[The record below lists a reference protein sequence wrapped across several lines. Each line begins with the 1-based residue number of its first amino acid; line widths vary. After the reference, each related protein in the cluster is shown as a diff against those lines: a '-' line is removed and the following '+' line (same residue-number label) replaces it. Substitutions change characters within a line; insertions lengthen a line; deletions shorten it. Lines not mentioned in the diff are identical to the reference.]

1 MYKKIIMA
9 IILVAVLVGSIIFV
23 KLGQFTAM
31 GESAASM
38 VMPPVTVNATTVKRT
53 DWKKYIIA
61 TASVTAVQGVIVS
74 AEISGRVTDIR
85 FVSDGYADAGQVLVK
100 LDTSS
105 EDAQLAAGKA
115 SAEQARADLKR
126 LRSLSKKKAVSQ
138 DAVEQAMTE
147 VKEADAQVEVIRATL
162 DKKSIRAPFSG
173 RLGIRQVNEGQV
185 LSIGDPIVALQKL
198 DQVYVDFSVPQQK
211 LSQLSRDM
219 VVRVKTDV
227 SPDQQFFGTIS
238 AVNLEVDVVTRNV
251 RVRATVDNPDE
262 ILRTGMFVNA
272 EVVLPDAKPVLAV
285 PATSVLYA
293 PFGNSV
299 FIIDEKKDDK
309 GESTKVLR
317 QQFVILGEAR
327 GDFVDVT
334 DGLKEGET
342 VVTSGVFK
350 LSPGA
355 QVVID
360 NTLAPKPSLEPK
372 PSDS

>member
-9 IILVAVLVGSIIFV
+9 IILVAVLVGTIIFV

>member
-9 IILVAVLVGSIIFV
+9 IILVAVLVGTIIFV

-334 DGLKEGET
+334 DGLTEGET

>member
-9 IILVAVLVGSIIFV
+9 IILVAVLVGTIIFV

-173 RLGIRQVNEGQV
+173 RLGIREVNEGQV